1 MLQVNQIRA
10 GAALSY
16 VSMALSTVISL
27 VYTPIM
33 LRQLGDSEFGVY
45 QAVLPIIS
53 YLNLLSFG
61 LGSAYVRYYS
71 RFRAAG
77 DKKGCAKLNG
87 MFLITYLILG
97 ALVLAIGFGL
107 SYCDVV
113 FGKKLTA
120 EEIDLAQR
128 LLRIMSVNAALT
140 FPISVFESHV
150 TINERYLFQKIVA
163 MGKQVLNPLI
173 MIPLLLIGYRSV
185 TLTIVSLIFTVL
197 SGVINITYCLTRLKM
212 PFAFRHYDF
221 ALLREMFGFTLY
233 VFIGIVVD
241 NINWSIDR
249 QLLTWFHGSAA
260 VTVYVIASQLNNYFL
275 LFGNAISNVMT
286 PRVHRLVAENAPMR
300 TLDALFTK
308 VGRLQ
313 FILLGGIFLGFVA
326 IGQSFVVLWGGGE
339 QFRIDYWTALL
350 LFFACLWTNIQ
361 TVGIEIQRA
370 KNMHKYRSL
379 VYLGVLVGNIVIS
392 IPLCMKWQG
401 LGAAIGTAV
410 ATLVGNVF
418 LMNRYYY
425 KHIGLNIPGFWRHIS
440 HLLPAMVLPTTVAVL
455 LAVFAAVYF
464 ISRGNYHKNVQQ
476 QLYQALEQGDYG
488 RSQPGM
494 DSIPCFV
501 AEVYGSGTVRVAG
514 NSYYDLSDETRMAE
528 IVTAALAADEDA
540 GTLDEFHLRYLR
552 QRGYTTTAIAFTDT
566 YLEYTSLHTL
576 LKACSLVGCGAL
588 VVLFLC
594 SYLLSGVVTKPVGAA
609 WAQQEQ
615 FLSDASHEL
624 KTPLTVILSSAEL
637 LEQSASP
644 EQAVYVD
651 NIRAEGRRMKALVE
665 DMLTLFRA
673 QKNAG
678 SPPDTVTDLSEAAV
692 TAALRFEPVA
702 FEAGHVL
709 DYDIAPSLP
718 VRGDGAKLGQAL
730 AVLLDNAVK
739 YAAPGTPIRLTAV
752 RQGSRAVVSVTDQ
765 GPDIPSDKLPR
776 IFDRFYRADDART
789 DGDSFGLGLP
799 IAKAI
804 VDAHRGVLRCD
815 SSGGVTTF
823 SISLP
828 LTAGKQE
835 RGTDHV

>member
-1 MLQVNQIRA
+1 MIRHLRWKVVATNML
-10 GAALSY
+10 L
-16 VSMALSTVISL
+16 ISL
-27 VYTPIM
+27 
-33 LRQLGDSEFGVY
+33 
-45 QAVLPIIS
+45 
-53 YLNLLSFG
+53 
-61 LGSAYVRYYS
+61 
-71 RFRAAG
+71 
-77 DKKGCAKLNG
+77 
-87 MFLITYLILG
+87 
-97 ALVLAIGFGL
+97 
-107 SYCDVV
+107 
-113 FGKKLTA
+113 
-120 EEIDLAQR
+120 
-128 LLRIMSVNAALT
+128 
-140 FPISVFESHV
+140 
-150 TINERYLFQKIVA
+150 
-163 MGKQVLNPLI
+163 
-173 MIPLLLIGYRSV
+173 
-185 TLTIVSLIFTVL
+185 
-197 SGVINITYCLTRLKM
+197 
-212 PFAFRHYDF
+212 
-221 ALLREMFGFTLY
+221 
-233 VFIGIVVD
+233 
-241 NINWSIDR
+241 
-249 QLLTWFHGSAA
+249 
-260 VTVYVIASQLNNYFL
+260 
-275 LFGNAISNVMT
+275 
-286 PRVHRLVAENAPMR
+286 
-300 TLDALFTK
+300 
-308 VGRLQ
+308 
-313 FILLGGIFLGFVA
+313 
-326 IGQSFVVLWGGGE
+326 
-339 QFRIDYWTALL
+339 
-350 LFFACLWTNIQ
+350 
-361 TVGIEIQRA
+361 
-370 KNMHKYRSL
+370 
-379 VYLGVLVGNIVIS
+379 
-392 IPLCMKWQG
+392 
-401 LGAAIGTAV
+401 
-410 ATLVGNVF
+410 
-418 LMNRYYY
+418 
-425 KHIGLNIPGFWRHIS
+425 
-440 HLLPAMVLPTTVAVL
+440 VL

-464 ISRGNYHKNVQQ
+464 ICRGNYHKNVQQ

-651 NIRAEGRRMKALVE
+651 NIRAEGRRMKAL
-665 DMLTLFRA
+665 
-673 QKNAG
+673 
-678 SPPDTVTDLSEAAV
+678 AAV

-752 RQGSRAVVSVTDQ
+752 RQGSRAVMSVTDQ

-815 SSGGVTTF
+815 SSGGVTAF